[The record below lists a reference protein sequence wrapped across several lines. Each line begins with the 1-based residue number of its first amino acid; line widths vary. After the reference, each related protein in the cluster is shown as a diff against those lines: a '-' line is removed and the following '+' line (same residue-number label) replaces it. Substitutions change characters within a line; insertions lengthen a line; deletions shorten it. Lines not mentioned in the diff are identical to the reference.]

1 MNINEDRVLLRAAC
15 LDPEGDLPN
24 NRDHMLVAERNLRR
38 ILAAN
43 PTHPTPAVQRM
54 PASQRT
60 RRNYRLG
67 LTAMVAAAA
76 TAALVI
82 GPTIGTGNN
91 PPPATAAAQVLLTA
105 SAAAGDQGEGWPNAT
120 YWHIVTDRQFLK
132 FSPTPE
138 AVDREEAWWGRVGD
152 SVLKSASGKL
162 DWTFPWQSG
171 LGGKEM
177 TWADLY
183 KLPTDP
189 VALERALRAGME
201 VERAD
206 LGELDQRSAVSV
218 DALLFARL
226 GDIMRESPASP
237 ALQSALWAV
246 AANIPGVELIGDVT
260 DAAGRPGVAVQF
272 GADRY
277 VVDPGTGRLL
287 EWYALQPV
295 GATAF
300 SPGPFAPGQ
309 EMEVTSRWTIL
320 EQGPA
325 ETAPIPDYPQR
336 QS

>member
-1 MNINEDRVLLRAAC
+1 MNINEDRVLLLAAR
-15 LDPEGDLPN
+15 LDPESDLPS
-24 NRDHMLVAERNLRR
+24 NRDHMLVAERSLHR
-38 ILAAN
+38 ILATRN
-43 PTHPTPAVQRM
+43 TPAPKRVLT
-54 PASQRT
+54 SLRT
-60 RRNYRLG
+60 RRSYRLG
-67 LTAMVAAAA
+67 LTAIVAAAA

-82 GPTIGTGNN
+82 GPTIGTDDTL
-91 PPPATAAAQVLLTA
+91 PPATAAAQVLLKA

-120 YWHIVTDRQFLK
+120 YWHIVIDRQYLK

-138 AVDREEAWWGRVGD
+138 AVEREEAWWGREGN
-152 SVLKSASGKL
+152 SVLKSASGEL
-162 DWTFPWQSG
+162 NWTFPWQSG
-171 LGGKEM
+171 IGGKGM

-183 KLPTDP
+183 QLPTDP
-189 VALERALRAGME
+189 VALERTLRAGMV

-206 LGELDQRSAVSV
+206 LGELDQRSSVSV

-226 GDIMRESPASP
+226 GDMMRESPASP

-260 DAAGRPGVAVQF
+260 DAAGRSGVAVQL
-272 GADRY
+272 GANRY
-277 VVDPGTGRLL
+277 VVDPSNGRLL

-295 GATAF
+295 GATTF

-309 EMEVTSRWTIL
+309 EMEITARWTIL

-325 ETAPIPDYPQR
+325 ESAPIPDYPQG